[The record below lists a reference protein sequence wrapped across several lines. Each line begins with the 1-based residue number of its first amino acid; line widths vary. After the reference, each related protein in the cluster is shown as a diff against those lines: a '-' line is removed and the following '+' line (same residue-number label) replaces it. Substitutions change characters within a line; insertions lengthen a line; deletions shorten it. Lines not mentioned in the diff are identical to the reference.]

1 MAINIL
7 HFVVVDTCDRGK
19 GKSKNKGTIFIFEFP
34 SIFLRGTR
42 AQPHMIFFFRPHAQ
56 RPHRILQYLTIHRTC
71 RQTHTVTSGSFHL
84 SISVASSPTKHKNK
98 LSLNLYLKLITLFV
112 PKCLV
117 TIATRMPKRQKK
129 ENDLTITVPMMPNV
143 SESRFHARYL

>member
-7 HFVVVDTCDRGK
+7 HFVVVVDTCDRGK
-19 GKSKNKGTIFIFEFP
+19 GKSNNLGTIFIFEFP

-42 AQPHMIFFFRPHAQ
+42 AQPHMIFFFRTKTSSYSTA
-56 RPHRILQYLTIHRTC
+56 QYLRIHRTC

>member
-1 MAINIL
+1 MAINKL

-19 GKSKNKGTIFIFEFP
+19 GKSKNLGTIFIFEFP

-42 AQPHMIFFFRPHAQ
+42 AQPHMIFLFRDLIAL
-56 RPHRILQYLTIHRTC
+56 LQYLTIH
-71 RQTHTVTSGSFHL
+71 TVLVDRHIQYCNVKIISSL
-84 SISVASSPTKHKNK
+84 SVASSPTKHKNK